1 MLKISNTVDSV
12 TIKEEVCII
21 FFKYKYYK
29 KGNPN
34 KDGSQRYVCMEK
46 KCISSITKSSST
58 GEIIKINGAQVNL

>member
-1 MLKISNTVDSV
+1 MASYTVDSV
-12 TIKEEVCII
+12 TTKEEVCII

-46 KCISSITKSSST
+46 KCFSSITKSSST
-58 GEIIKINGAQVNL
+58 REIIKINGAQVNL